1 MTKGALAAPPIYDDV
16 GYLWDAYR
24 RIAFADV
31 GSLFALVKN
40 FVIDPPHAP
49 IETLTAIVGF
59 SVFGPNNYGPYIA
72 NIWALAAC
80 AGFVF
85 TVARSQ
91 LAAKPSLCLAAI
103 VMFIPVTGA
112 LVNEF
117 RPDMAAALMFAFA
130 GYLLVTQPISNLR
143 IRHRVLLGLFIA
155 FAVFMK
161 PTAVVVT
168 VPMIGLAG
176 ILSMVMAGRARIQNE
191 LLPALFVASIA
202 LLALAPIA
210 YVWGKHTFEYV
221 YAALVTDKDI
231 WNTQGG
237 WYDYLI
243 FNATGAAGT
252 IALGVFFKF
261 GLVAIILDTIVSLRK
276 GGLRNLDRSLAFY
289 FWCLVI
295 FLGVATATG
304 KSLQQ
309 SSYFFFPFIL
319 ASILAVSRLLRRI
332 EPALAAVF
340 LVLTAVFMQPAN
352 TYQDS
357 LKRLET
363 VQMLPQITNLIASKA
378 NSVPA
383 CNGVM
388 HGYGVIGAYPLTG
401 EAVALDV
408 AQKFRIQIAIYQLF
422 MLRNFDDLVRQVDES
437 NFVLAPNQAGLAES
451 LSQRLP
457 GTAFH
462 QQIID
467 KLKADPRWSEHRI
480 DAPDPA
486 TLFVRESC

>member
-24 RIAFADV
+24 RIAFANV
-31 GSLFALVKN
+31 GSLFALIKN
-40 FVIDPPHAP
+40 FVADPPHAP
-49 IETLTAIVGF
+49 IQTFTAIIGF

-85 TVARSQ
+85 IVARSQ
-91 LAAKPSLCLAAI
+91 LAAKPSLCLTTI

-112 LVNEF
+112 LVNDF
-117 RPDMAAALMFAFA
+117 RPDMAAALVFAFA
-130 GYLLVTQPISNLR
+130 GYLLISQPISTFR
-143 IRHRVLLGLFIA
+143 IRYRILLGIFIA

-176 ILSMVMAGRARIQNE
+176 ILSIVSDGRARIRNE
-191 LLPALFVASIA
+191 LPPVVFVATAA
-202 LLALAPIA
+202 LIALAPLA

-221 YAALVTDKDI
+221 YAALITDKDI

-252 IALGVFFKF
+252 IALGVFFKIGF
-261 GLVAIILDTIVSLRK
+261 AAIGLDVIVSLHR
-276 GGLRNLDRSLAFY
+276 GGLRSLDRSLAFY

-295 FLGVATATG
+295 FLGVAMATG

-309 SSYFFFPFIL
+309 SSFFFFPFIF
-319 ASILAVSRLLRRI
+319 ASILAVSRLLRQT
-332 EPALAAVF
+332 EPTLAAVF
-340 LVLTAVFMQPAN
+340 LALTVVFVPPAN
-352 TYQDS
+352 SYQDS
-357 LKRLET
+357 QKRLET
-363 VQMLPQITNLIASKA
+363 MQMLPQITNLIAAKA
-378 NSVPA
+378 KSVPA
-383 CNGVM
+383 CNGAM

-408 AQKFRIQIAIYQLF
+408 AQKFRTQIAIYQLF
-422 MLRNFDDLVRQVDES
+422 ILRDFDDLMRHVDAS
-437 NFVLAPNQAGLAES
+437 NFVLAPNQAGLQES
-451 LSQRLP
+451 LAQRLP
-457 GTAFH
+457 GTAFYR
-462 QQIID
+462 QIID
-467 KLKADPRWSEHRI
+467 KLRADPKWSEHRI
-480 DAPDPA
+480 DAADPA
-486 TLFVRESC
+486 TLFVREKC